1 MLLIT
6 THNSSGL
13 RDLYPWR
20 LHLKL
25 GIIVVEKCGQD
36 LYLHFQFQR
45 VPKIKLKEKS

>member
-6 THNSSGL
+6 IHNSSGL
-13 RDLYPWR
+13 RYLLPWSF
-20 LHLKL
+20 HWKL
-25 GIIVVEKCGQD
+25 GIIAVQKCGQD